1 MTYFLH
7 PHVVFSGNESN
18 HSHQQEQFFP
28 LVYFISIFGTP
39 GKKRFFWGF
48 RTQKI
53 DNAHEEGKLLSRTME
68 VTTRSLPNER
78 THFREILED
87 WMNICCFTSK
97 CSFILPCH

>member
-48 RTQKI
+48 RTQKLK
-53 DNAHEEGKLLSRTME
+53 NTMKKNLSVKDVADQRDDE
-68 VTTRSLPNER
+68 LAR
-78 THFREILED
+78 
-87 WMNICCFTSK
+87 
-97 CSFILPCH
+97 